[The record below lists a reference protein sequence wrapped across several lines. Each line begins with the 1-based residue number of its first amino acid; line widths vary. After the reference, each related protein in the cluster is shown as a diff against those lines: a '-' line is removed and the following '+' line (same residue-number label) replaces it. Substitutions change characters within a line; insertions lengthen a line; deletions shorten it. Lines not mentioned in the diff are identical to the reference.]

1 MSFICVC
8 VRACGC
14 GVRQSDTHTLLYTLV
29 CVSLRAA
36 KIKSLPY
43 APLLDGVQ
51 RLWSW
56 RISSTFFSLDDSAV
70 PDAQ

>member
-8 VRACGC
+8 VHACGC

-36 KIKSLPY
+36 KIQDLP
-43 APLLDGVQ
+43 
-51 RLWSW
+51 
-56 RISSTFFSLDDSAV
+56 
-70 PDAQ
+70 